1 MQWERVCY
9 NMDDGAEPDCLWMR
23 KPWVCSLFFWL
34 ICMAVICFFFVIIDF
49 YASHGWIMSTT
60 SSDVSSHL
68 SENMSDYWSFPDI
81 VHSSTS
87 T

>member
-1 MQWERVCY
+1 M
-9 NMDDGAEPDCLWMR
+9 MEPNRTVSGCA
-23 KPWVCSLFFWL
+23 SLGSVHFFL
-34 ICMAVICFFFVIIDF
+34 ADLHGCDMLFFVIIDF